1 MNSREYE
8 QLNMIIMLSEEQEK
22 TFNKY
27 GFIYESE
34 DLKNRVNTQ
43 KYMYSVLKNKKMDNT
58 SVEKLFDLLETD
70 IKLQYEMKAH
80 MENKSGF
87 LIALWGVLLGVVL
100 QCDLLKIVEG
110 ISLIKIGIISI
121 LVITGILT
129 LYYLVQVILSKNYFR
144 YTFDER
150 ELNDRCAVEDKDM
163 FMVMIIE
170 AYSNICEKNEKTNN
184 QKAEYLSKALKYL
197 CAYIFDI
204 VLFFLF

>member
-87 LIALWGVLLGVVL
+87 LIALCILAH
-100 QCDLLKIVEG
+100 
-110 ISLIKIGIISI
+110 IKKAH
-121 LVITGILT
+121 T
-129 LYYLVQVILSKNYFR
+129 
-144 YTFDER
+144 DER
-150 ELNDRCAVEDKDM
+150 GGYSMACDWCDRVRVLHQCNAWNGDRTVSVSHTE
-163 FMVMIIE
+163 
-170 AYSNICEKNEKTNN
+170 
-184 QKAEYLSKALKYL
+184 QHRG
-197 CAYIFDI
+197 I
-204 VLFFLF
+204 VDD